1 MPKPDELRAQAVRLL
16 ALAIKARETN
26 GEYADRLVGRAMEL
40 QDEATAMEEAAML
53 RPTAQSPQ
61 QPNVQQQEQQRS
73 KGKDKE

>member
-1 MPKPDELRAQAVRLL
+1 MPNPDELRAQAVRLL

-26 GEYADRLVGRAMEL
+26 GEYADKLVGRAMEL
-40 QDEATAMEEAAML
+40 QDEATAIEETAIL

-61 QPNVQQQEQQRS
+61 QPNVQQQEQA

>member
-26 GEYADRLVGRAMEL
+26 GEYADRLVGQAMEL

-53 RPTAQSPQ
+53 RPLAQSPQ
-61 QPNVQQQEQQRS
+61 QPNFQQQEQEQS